1 MSMVVEVL
9 SMSVAVDEIGP
20 EIYRLSVYVAEAD
33 FMFNQF
39 LVDGDEPLLFHTG
52 PRRMFPLVVEAVSRI
67 RPVEELRW
75 ITFGHLEA
83 DECGAMN
90 LFMAAAPRA
99 QVAHGRLGCEVS
111 IDDLADRPPRPLDDG
126 EVIDVGGHR
135 LRYIAT
141 PHVPHGWDAG
151 VYFDEATD
159 VLLCGDLFTA
169 VGQSRPLVESELVG
183 PAMRAED
190 LFAATCLTPRT
201 GATMRRLAD
210 LAPRTLAL
218 MHGPSFTGDGRAQL
232 SGLADAYDDRLR
244 REGETFRVPLQRPG
258 ATAVVRE

>member
-1 MSMVVEVL
+1 
-9 SMSVAVDEIGP
+9 MSVPVDEIAP
-20 EIYRLSVYVAEAD
+20 DIYRLSIYVAEAD

-52 PRRMFPLVVEAVSRI
+52 PRKMFPLVVEALSRI

-75 ITFGHLEA
+75 ITFGHLES

-90 LFMAAAPRA
+90 LFLAAAPRA

-111 IDDLADRPPRPLDDG
+111 INDLADRPPRALDEG
-126 EVIDVGGHR
+126 DVLDLGRHR
-135 LRYIAT
+135 LRYLAT

-151 VYFDEATD
+151 VYFDEATH
-159 VLLCGDLFTA
+159 VLLCGDLFTS
-169 VGQSRPLVESELVG
+169 VGRSRALVESELVG
-183 PAMRAED
+183 PAMKAED
-190 LFAATCLTPRT
+190 QFAQTCLTPRT
-201 GATMRRLAD
+201 GMTMRRLSD

-244 REGETFRVPLQRPG
+244 REGEAFRVPVQRPG
-258 ATAVVRE
+258 AASVVRE